1 MAQHAHKPD
10 GVAYP
15 LYFRENVMDLINAG
29 GSYRAIANVMHCHAK
44 TVWRI
49 NQKYQRTGDPS
60 AVAPPGYRLKMLSAA
75 EAAVIGRLKLM
86 MPSISGIEVQRM
98 LQLMC
103 NKSPSL
109 ATISREL
116 KRMDF
121 SFRRMRFISV
131 NRDPVQRMRHY
142 TQPPPVGTAGSNG
155 RRLVNIDECTFTIA
169 RANRKYGH
177 APIGSQALTP
187 GPSSR
192 DGSAYNLILA
202 VSPTEGV
209 VGYVLYV
216 GATTAA
222 VYYYFMR
229 FIVLPRL
236 VATGI
241 AGRIVFDDNLSA
253 HNTHR
258 ADLIAR
264 FAPSGLSLQHNPT
277 HSPDTAFV
285 EYANNYI
292 DQFLQHHTAQVTD
305 DASLQAG
312 IHAALRNLTGPMV
325 AKFAQDCCYNVPG
338 LPHKLF
344 VGP

>member
-155 RRLVNIDECTFTIA
+155 RRLVNVRVRRFLLV
-169 RANRKYGH
+169 
-177 APIGSQALTP
+177 SL
-187 GPSSR
+187 
-192 DGSAYNLILA
+192 LA
-202 VSPTEGV
+202 
-209 VGYVLYV
+209 
-216 GATTAA
+216 
-222 VYYYFMR
+222 
-229 FIVLPRL
+229 
-236 VATGI
+236 
-241 AGRIVFDDNLSA
+241 
-253 HNTHR
+253 
-258 ADLIAR
+258 
-264 FAPSGLSLQHNPT
+264 LSL
-277 HSPDTAFV
+277 SFSFSV
-285 EYANNYI
+285 CVCVSVSVSVSSV
-292 DQFLQHHTAQVTD
+292 QHHIM
-305 DASLQAG
+305 ASWQQG
-312 IHAALRNLTGPMV
+312 RNTPR
-325 AKFAQDCCYNVPG
+325 DS
-338 LPHKLF
+338 F
-344 VGP
+344 VRVQQ